1 MLPVLITGALGLV
14 TVPTSVLKRRRR
26 RTAPELRGVIVVWE
40 VDMPRVAAVSLLVKG
55 GTTQR
60 GLRCLWGW
68 HCSPCHLCDLFLK
81 LSFFLMWVR
90 DPLHMFS
97 IAICSKLAVAK
108 STVKVAHPLF
118 LFVRAIYLSFG
129 GLGAFFTWGFFT

>member
-1 MLPVLITGALGLV
+1 MV
-14 TVPTSVLKRRRR
+14 TVPISVLKRRRN
-26 RTAPELRGVIVVWE
+26 RTAPELRGVIVVWGVE
-40 VDMPRVAAVSLLVKG
+40 IPHVAAVSLLVKG

-90 DPLHMFS
+90 DPLYMFS

-118 LFVRAIYLSFG
+118 FLSELVTFP
-129 GLGAFFTWGFFT
+129 LVVLVPFSPGFFLPGVFFIS